1 MRDTKAVHY
10 DCPACGATLYA
21 WTAAHDPLDRGKRT
35 VLDRCENCGLAVTRD
50 PSPPDPDAE
59 LDALIATE
67 PDGSWEL
74 IAGNRHSFQ
83 GGIGGAQW
91 AGLEP
96 EIRRLHLNPESV
108 RLLLAKRGL
117 VAETTATPF
126 RNRGYRQMIQTFIN
140 AFTLRDNFFVNARAG
155 RIPRTTGK
163 DRFAYWLDGLVS
175 ALVLIPAAIVA
186 LPLELLSVV
195 FVRGGIMIVSG
206 RRES

>member
-1 MRDTKAVHY
+1 MRDEKAVHY
-10 DCPACGATLYA
+10 DCPACGAPLYA
-21 WTAAHDPLDRGKRT
+21 WTAAHDPLDRGKRI
-35 VLDRCENCGLAVTRD
+35 VLDRCENCGLAVTRAA
-50 PSPPDPDAE
+50 SPPDSDE
-59 LDALIATE
+59 IDALLTTE

-96 EIRRLHLNPESV
+96 EIRRLHLNPESA

-117 VAETTATPF
+117 IEETTTTPF
-126 RNRGYRQMIQTFIN
+126 SNRAYRQMIQTFIN

-155 RIPRTTGK
+155 RIPRTTAK
-163 DRFAYWLDGLVS
+163 DRFAYWLDALVS
-175 ALVLIPAAIVA
+175 ALVLVPAAMLA

-195 FVRGGIMIVSG
+195 FARGGIMIVSG
-206 RRES
+206 RRDS